1 MFLFRDFTLNA
12 DKEIRFS
19 LKNIYGIGLY
29 KAQWVTA
36 KLGLSFPYF
45 FNNLNH
51 YNYSILFYLLKNL
64 IISDVRI
71 KRFVELDI
79 SNLVNISSYKG
90 IRHNLCLPVNGQRTR
105 TNARTQR
112 SKRIKPIVVNQPVVN
127 NKKKR

>member
-1 MFLFRDFTLNA
+1 M
-12 DKEIRFS
+12 
-19 LKNIYGIGLY
+19 
-29 KAQWVTA
+29 
-36 KLGLSFPYF
+36 
-45 FNNLNH
+45 
-51 YNYSILFYLLKNL
+51 
-64 IISDVRI
+64 RI